1 MNPEIKDFFSHETMF
16 TNSKNI
22 ENYPV
27 LCNVKGFMVKL
38 FANMGSIK
46 KQSEIFLLG
55 NSITEFSKSFAE
67 TRISPGTRRR
77 ERTVLYILREGLRTN
92 CAPTRIRMDK
102 LTVNWLELCR
112 TDRKDEMNRQY
123 LLRVVLQP
131 SSLGF
136 RCSLYSCVENTTELF
151 MIFAPILDFQ
161 F

>member
-1 MNPEIKDFFSHETMF
+1 
-16 TNSKNI
+16 
-22 ENYPV
+22 
-27 LCNVKGFMVKL
+27 
-38 FANMGSIK
+38 MGSII

-77 ERTVLYILREGLRTN
+77 ERTVLYILGEGLRTN
-92 CAPTRIRMDK
+92 CGLSRIRMDK
-102 LTVNWLELCR
+102 LTVNCLELCR
-112 TDRKDEMNRQY
+112 TDRKDEMNRKY

-136 RCSLYSCVENTTELF
+136 RCSLYSSVENTTEF
-151 MIFAPILDFQ
+151 MIFAPILAFQ